1 MNRPNIANEI
11 RTGFLVSIIALPLCL
26 GISMASGFP
35 AAAGVVTAIIGGV
48 VGGALTSRLG
58 GAPLTIKG
66 PAAGLIVIVLGGVME
81 LGGGSAAAGY
91 PRLLAAVCV
100 AALIQILFGVLRMGR
115 YSSLIP
121 PSVVHGMLAGIGVII
136 FSKQAHVLLGAA
148 PVAKTPLD
156 LLKEI
161 PHSIANM
168 NPAVAGI
175 GLLSLAVL
183 IGFNYLPARV
193 SRKVPAQLVTLA
205 MALPAAFFF
214 DFSHAHE
221 LTIAGEHVTIGPQY
235 LVRMPASI
243 LASLARPEWS
253 ALLDPATWK
262 YVFLLA
268 LIGSV
273 EALLTVQAVDAL
285 DSKRRVSDTNTDLVT
300 LGIANLIAGL
310 CGGLPMISEIVRSRA
325 NLDNGAQTSWSN
337 FFHGVFLAAAL
348 FLIPGML
355 NAIPLTV
362 LASMLLVT
370 AYRLA
375 SPKEFAK
382 VFRIGSDQF
391 AIFVVTMAL
400 TVCVDLLAGVV
411 AGIVLKMALHVARG
425 LRLRDFFSSEIREEV
440 DGNTLTL
447 SVVGSAVFSNFLA
460 IQRRIEAAPPIVE
473 RVVIDFSAAMFVDH
487 TTLERLHA
495 IKHSNKI
502 GIIEVSG
509 LHNLKSVS
517 NHELATRRA

>member
-1 MNRPNIANEI
+1 MNRLSLVNEI

-35 AAAGVVTAIIGGV
+35 AAAGIVTAIIGGI
-48 VGGALTSRLG
+48 VGGALTARMG

-91 PRLLAAVCV
+91 PRLLAAICV
-100 AALIQILFGVLRMGR
+100 AALIQVLFGALRMGR

-148 PVAKTPLD
+148 PVAKAPLD

-168 NPAVAGI
+168 NPAVAGV
-175 GLLSLAVL
+175 GFLSLAIL
-183 IGFNYLPARV
+183 IGFNYLPARI
-193 SRKVPAQLVTLA
+193 SKKIPAQLVALGI
-205 MALPAAFFF
+205 ALPAAFFL
-214 DFSHAHE
+214 DFTHAHD
-221 LTIAGEHVTIGPQY
+221 LVIAGEHVPVGPQY

-243 LASLARPEWS
+243 ISSLARPEWS
-253 ALLDPATWK
+253 ALLDPVTWK
-262 YVFLLA
+262 YVLLLA

-273 EALLTVQAVDAL
+273 EALLTVQAVDSL
-285 DSKRRVSDTNTDLVT
+285 DPRRRVSDTNADLVT
-300 LGIANLIAGL
+300 LGLANLIAGL

-355 NAIPLTV
+355 NIIPLAV

-370 AYRLA
+370 AYRLS

-391 AIFVVTMAL
+391 AIFVVTMAV
-400 TVCVDLLAGVV
+400 TVGVDLLAGVV
-411 AGIVLKMALHVARG
+411 AGIVLKMLLHVLRG
-425 LRLRDFFSSEIREEV
+425 MRLRDFFSTEVREEMN
-440 DGNTLTL
+440 GNTLTL
-447 SVVGSAVFSNFLA
+447 CVTGSAVFSNFLA
-460 IQRRIEAAPPIVE
+460 IQKRIDAAPANVNRVIV
-473 RVVIDFSAAMFVDH
+473 DFSAAMFVDH

-495 IKHSNKI
+495 IKHSNKT
-502 GIIEVSG
+502 GTIEVTG
-509 LHNLKSVS
+509 LHNLKGVS
-517 NHELATRRA
+517 DHELATRRA